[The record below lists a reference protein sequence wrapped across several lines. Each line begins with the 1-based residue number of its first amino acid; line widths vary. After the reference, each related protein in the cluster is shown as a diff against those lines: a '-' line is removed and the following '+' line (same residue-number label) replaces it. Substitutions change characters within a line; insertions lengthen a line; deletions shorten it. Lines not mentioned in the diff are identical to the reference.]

1 MKVMLYEIIFMSN
14 SQDPFSSLLFHQTV
28 YLKCVQTY
36 FYLGEFEREI
46 GRARDMRGRWEVG
59 REEGGRRENAL
70 HGFNH
75 VEVALYKTWK
85 TLLMNVYLI

>member
-59 REEGGRRENAL
+59 REEGGRRENAYTVSTMLKL
-70 HGFNH
+70 HYIKHGK
-75 VEVALYKTWK
+75 LC
-85 TLLMNVYLI
+85 